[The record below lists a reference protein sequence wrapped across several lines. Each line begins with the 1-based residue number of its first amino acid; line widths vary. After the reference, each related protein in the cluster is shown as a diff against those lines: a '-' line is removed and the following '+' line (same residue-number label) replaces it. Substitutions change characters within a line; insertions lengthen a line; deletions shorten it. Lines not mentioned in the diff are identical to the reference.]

1 MAITDNVPEAQV
13 APTLMQ
19 ALGDAS
25 GKDRREALL
34 DLKDQAEDIASG
46 AYRMKRNESLRA
58 FHEQRDHM
66 LADERIGGA
75 VGTPEQNAYA
85 EGGMTRCSLS
95 PRQRMLLEAADVSD
109 AVAVR
114 KRVMLSA
121 TDASLCDNSLACAKS
136 CPTGARRPSPKD
148 GQLLFEARLCIGC
161 GLCANA
167 CPQGAANLR
176 EAYAGELLPQP
187 DDE

>member
-1 MAITDNVPEAQV
+1 
-13 APTLMQ
+13 
-19 ALGDAS
+19 
-25 GKDRREALL
+25 
-34 DLKDQAEDIASG
+34 
-46 AYRMKRNESLRA
+46 
-58 FHEQRDHM
+58 
-66 LADERIGGA
+66 
-75 VGTPEQNAYA
+75 
-85 EGGMTRCSLS
+85 
-95 PRQRMLLEAADVSD
+95 MLLEAADVSD

-148 GQLLFEARLCIGC
+148 GQLVFEARLCIGC
-161 GLCANA
+161 GLCTNA
-167 CPQGAANLR
+167 CPQGAASLR

>member
-1 MAITDNVPEAQV
+1 
-13 APTLMQ
+13 
-19 ALGDAS
+19 
-25 GKDRREALL
+25 
-34 DLKDQAEDIASG
+34 
-46 AYRMKRNESLRA
+46 MKRNESLRA

-85 EGGMTRCSLS
+85 EGGMTRCTLS

-121 TDASLCDNSLACAKS
+121 TDISLCDNSLACAKS
-136 CPTGARRPSPKD
+136 CPTGARRPSPTD

-161 GLCANA
+161 GLCANT
-167 CPQGAANLR
+167 CPQGAASLR

-187 DDE
+187 DAE